1 VPGRLAKGLAAASV
15 GPELIRGMTSVSR
28 LAPLLGLAVLGAC
41 ATVPTGPAVMVLPG
55 TGKSFDAF
63 RADDAVCRQFAHE
76 QVGGLTPQQAAS
88 NTAATGAV
96 VGTAVGAAAGA
107 LIGGTASATGV
118 GAGAGLLVGSLAG
131 AGAGTGSYYNAQMR
145 YDFGYQQCMYAKG
158 NRIPVSGRFASSLPP
173 RQAYYPPPP
182 PNAPPPPAR

>member
-1 VPGRLAKGLAAASV
+1 MTPKILPVAAGL
-15 GPELIRGMTSVSR
+15 
-28 LAPLLGLAVLGAC
+28 VLTAC
-41 ATVPTGPAVMVLPG
+41 ATVPTGPSVMVLPG
-55 TGKSFDAF
+55 TGKNFDEF

-107 LIGGTASATGV
+107 LLGGTASATGV
-118 GAGAGLLVGSLAG
+118 GAGAGLLVGGLAG
-131 AGAGTGSYYNAQMR
+131 AGVAQGSYYNAQMR

-173 RQAYYPPPP
+173 PRQAYYPPPP

>member
-1 VPGRLAKGLAAASV
+1 
-15 GPELIRGMTSVSR
+15 MTRASR

-55 TGKSFDAF
+55 TGKSFDQF
-63 RADDAVCRQFAHE
+63 RADDAVCRQFAYE
-76 QVGGLTPQQAAS
+76 QVSGLTAQQAAS
-88 NTAATGAV
+88 NTVATGAV

-131 AGAGTGSYYNAQMR
+131 AGAATGSYYNAQMR

-158 NRIPVSGRFASSLPP
+158 NKIPVSGRFASSSSSPP
-173 RQAYYPPPP
+173 PQAYFPPPP

>member
-1 VPGRLAKGLAAASV
+1 MSSLAKS
-15 GPELIRGMTSVSR
+15 S
-28 LAPLLGLAVLGAC
+28 PLLALLVLGAC
-41 ATVPTGPAVMVLPG
+41 ATAPTGPGVMVLPG
-55 TGKSFDAF
+55 TGKSFDEF
-63 RADDAVCRQFAHE
+63 RADDAVCRQFANE
-76 QVGGLTPQQAAS
+76 QVNGLTPQQAAS

-118 GAGAGLLVGSLAG
+118 GAGTGLLVGGLV
-131 AGAGTGSYYNAQMR
+131 GAGTAQGSYYNAQMR

-158 NRIPVSGRFASSLPP
+158 NRIPVSGRIVYSAPP

-182 PNAPPPPAR
+182 PNAPPPPPR